1 MCLMSCNVF
10 LAHADMP
17 FRINL
22 DVLNDTNTL
31 DLQIK
36 LTDDAAYTTIPTLT
50 VEVSRDISM

>member
-1 MCLMSCNVF
+1 MSCNVF